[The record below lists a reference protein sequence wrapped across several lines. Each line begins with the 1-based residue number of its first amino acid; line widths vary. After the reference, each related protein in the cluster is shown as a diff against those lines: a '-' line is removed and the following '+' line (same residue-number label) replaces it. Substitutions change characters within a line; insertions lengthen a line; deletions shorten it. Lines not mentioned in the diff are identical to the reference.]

1 MNSSDIMTAGMKL
14 TATVLCLLCLA
25 ADPSLRAA
33 GRVTEV
39 YVVDVGHG
47 DTAFVVSPSGETL
60 MLDAGPAQAANRILA
75 FMNQNGIK
83 KVDYLVV
90 SHFENDHMGAAAPI
104 SEKVPVVT
112 WVDHGQSVVAD
123 KDDLWWKQRRGPWA
137 RPGMGKQYDQSYER
151 YSQARE
157 KGKHM
162 VVAPGDVV
170 PIKGLDVRVVSAGGK
185 VLSRPLHG
193 AGQANPACASVDKR
207 AEDDAEDG
215 QSVGVVVGFGKFR
228 MVYLGD
234 LTWNTA
240 NSLFCPKNLVG
251 TVDAYLVT
259 HHAQSMTAK
268 LGAYYH
274 GLSCCS
280 VAEVHGLHPRVSIL
294 SMGAAGHGEGTPEAM
309 QTVRKSPG
317 MEDLWQT
324 NKITGGGEA
333 GENSP
338 DDFIANIG
346 KRGEQVPY
354 IKISV
359 NADGSYTVMN
369 SRNQFAKKYAAR
381 K

>member
-1 MNSSDIMTAGMKL
+1 MAAEMKL
-14 TATVLCLLCLA
+14 PTVTLCVLCLACGLGLKA
-25 ADPSLRAA
+25 ADKVADF
-33 GRVTEV
+33 

-47 DTAFVVSPSGETL
+47 DTAFVVSPSGEAL
-60 MLDAGPAQAANRILA
+60 MLDAGPSQAANRILA
-75 FMNQNGIK
+75 FMSQNGIK

-90 SHFENDHMGAAAPI
+90 SHFENDHMGAAAPV
-104 SEKVPVVT
+104 SEKAPILT
-112 WVDHGQSVVAD
+112 WVDHGQSVVVD

-151 YSQARE
+151 YRKARE
-157 KGKHM
+157 KGKHV
-162 VVAPGDVV
+162 VVAPGDGV
-170 PIKGLDVRVVSAGGK
+170 PIKGLDVRVVSSAGK
-185 VLSRPLHG
+185 VLSRPLKG
-193 AGQANPACASVDKR
+193 AGAANPACAGVDKR

-228 MVYLGD
+228 LAYLGD

-240 NSLFCPKNLVG
+240 NALFCPRNLVG

-259 HHAQSMTAK
+259 HHAQSMAAK

-280 VAEVHGLHPRVSIL
+280 AAEVHGLRPRVSIL
-294 SMGAAGHGEGTPEAM
+294 SMGAAGHREGTPEAM
-309 QTVRKSPG
+309 QVVRKSPG

-324 NKITGGGEA
+324 NKVTGGGEA

-338 DDFIANIG
+338 DQFIANIG
-346 KRGEQVPY
+346 APGGPVPY
-354 IKISV
+354 IKISA

-369 SRNQFAKKYAAR
+369 SRNRFAKKYAAR